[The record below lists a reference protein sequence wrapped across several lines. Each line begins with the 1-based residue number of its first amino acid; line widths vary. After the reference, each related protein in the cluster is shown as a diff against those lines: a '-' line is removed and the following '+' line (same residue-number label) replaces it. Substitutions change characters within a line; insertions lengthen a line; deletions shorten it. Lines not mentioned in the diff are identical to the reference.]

1 MTSKERSKFSLA
13 KEAMY
18 STSFLT
24 CIKAIGGVVKRR
36 SSTYFNVNA
45 GALSFFFSLITNS
58 ANLTN
63 HLINGSNKV
72 VVTLK
77 MMWNKA
83 ICISPLFGNIASKKE
98 TIYGVKIQMKI
109 VKIIVPIT
117 LNARWMKAVLLA
129 LVVVPIEAIIAV
141 TQVPIFEP
149 KMINKAL
156 ETSIAPFPT
165 ITITRPV
172 AAEDD

>member
-1 MTSKERSKFSLA
+1 
-13 KEAMY
+13 
-18 STSFLT
+18 
-24 CIKAIGGVVKRR
+24 
-36 SSTYFNVNA
+36 
-45 GALSFFFSLITNS
+45 
-58 ANLTN
+58 
-63 HLINGSNKV
+63 
-72 VVTLK
+72 
-77 MMWNKA
+77 
-83 ICISPLFGNIASKKE
+83 
-98 TIYGVKIQMKI
+98 MKI

-129 LVVVPIEAIIAV
+129 LVVVPIEAMIAV

-149 KMINKAL
+149 KIINKAL